1 MTAFRISR
9 RAAYLFRVLPLVAVV
24 LTGLALAAC
33 GGGGSKGTPST
44 PSTLPGAGTN
54 AGTVV
59 EMVPAGASW
68 KFVPDSV
75 TVATGGAVTW
85 TNKSDVA
92 HNVVFTDASVKS
104 SDLFDKGKSFTTTFA
119 HAGAYP
125 YICSIHPDMKA
136 TVVVQ

>member
-1 MTAFRISR
+1 MTAFCISR
-9 RAAYLFRVLPLVAVV
+9 RAASLFRVLALV
-24 LTGLALAAC
+24 GLALSGLLLAAC
-33 GGGGSKGTPST
+33 GGGGSKGPAST
-44 PSTLPGAGTN
+44 PSTLPGAGTG

-75 TVATGGAVTW
+75 TVATGGSVTW

-119 HAGAYP
+119 KAGSYS
-125 YICSIHPDMKA
+125 YICSVHPDMKG
-136 TVVVQ
+136 TVVAQ